1 MCGRES
7 GLKPAE
13 VIFTGII
20 ESIDRE
26 RGTFGLYAPAFDADH
41 VASIQFG
48 SLKLDTSGQEIV

>member
-1 MCGRES
+1 MDRREP

-26 RGTFGLYAPAFDADH
+26 RGTFALYAPAFDADH

-48 SLKLDTSGQEIV
+48 SL